1 MGGGAGGPNPTTG
14 IPRSS
19 AGSDERERK
28 VLLPGREG
36 LRERIGGVKER
47 FALKLGRVAPFWW
60 LGREARKGAEFGL
73 RFALA
78 RIWMLMGRLLELGW

>member
-1 MGGGAGGPNPTTG
+1 
-14 IPRSS
+14 
-19 AGSDERERK
+19 
-28 VLLPGREG
+28 
-36 LRERIGGVKER
+36 VKER

-60 LGREARKGAEFGL
+60 LGREARKGAELGL